1 MIAIGVLALLFVYLL
16 MVTIPLKK
24 QSKPVM
30 TEEVA
35 LKMIDDLK
43 SAFEAESTEQV
54 VSFAADDAVVAG
66 KDLSQIRDML
76 HQAFRLM
83 KKPKVEFINTRFD
96 TEGKEKAHV
105 TSDVSVS
112 DLESGGTPEKK
123 FSGQMGFSLE
133 RRPEQHLFGLVNV
146 YRWKI
151 VKVESST
158 PMPTG
163 L

>member
-1 MIAIGVLALLFVYLL
+1 
-16 MVTIPLKK
+16 MVMIPLKQ

-35 LKMIDDLK
+35 TKMINDLK

-66 KDLSQIRDML
+66 RDLSQIKDML
-76 HQAFRLM
+76 HQAFRAM
-83 KKPKVEFINTRFD
+83 KKPQVEFANIKFD
-96 TEGKEKAHV
+96 TEGEAKAHV
-105 TSDVSVS
+105 TSDVSVT
-112 DLESGGTPEKK
+112 DNETGTPEKK

-133 RRPEQHLFGLVNV
+133 RRPEAHMFGFVNV